1 MTPIGSIDRMK
12 LRNEIQTF
20 LDEHP
25 NISGRALARAAGVPA
40 PCIGRLL
47 SGERKGMHSTNAEKV
62 RTAMSR
68 LRLSTPSAPIP
79 TETTTPHTP
88 RARAQ

>member
-1 MTPIGSIDRMK
+1 MK

-25 NISGRALARAAGVPA
+25 AISGRALARAAGVPA

-62 RTAMSR
+62 RAAMT
-68 LRLSTPSAPIP
+68 RLSTPSAPIP
-79 TETTTPHTP
+79 HENTTPHTA